1 MQNGACMR
9 RFLAML
15 VLVGCGSATEQV
27 QPTVPPIQEQP
38 EQTSLSRLRFNQL
51 AMRLDLPLYWVNDT
65 NGDQRI
71 NPDEIVTL
79 HFYASQPTWVRD
91 GAFTDAYREAYAA
104 IIHES
109 ERTDTS
115 PERLRWVETELD
127 TAAPTLLHANLEELP
142 RAHRQFVREMMS
154 VGTLI
159 DAIYAR
165 QVGMTRLAANVAS
178 DTPSRSLFRRNW
190 GPRCRAPSTETEA
203 ACSAIEGG
211 GEQPVD
217 VYPLEI
223 QGERHFC
230 VTLESREDADELLS
244 PFTVVNAEGDA
255 MRAVPYTEHF
265 EKMAQVAD
273 GLERAAQTIS
283 GDSEEAALVT
293 YLRAAAQSFR
303 DNNWGPADEAWSRMN
318 ARNSRWYVRV
328 APDEVYWDPCSHKA
342 GFHMTLALIDQGSL
356 VWQDRLNPL
365 QADMEGALAALSEAY
380 EAREVAF
387 HMPDFISIVANFG
400 DDRDPFGATIG
411 QSLPN
416 WGAVAEEGRGR
427 TVAMTNLYTDA
438 DSLARRRATAASLLS
453 AETMQVYTD
462 ETEAGLM
469 STILHE
475 ATHNLGPASE
485 YRVEG
490 KADEEIFGGGMA
502 SMLEE
507 LKAQSGALYFLP
519 MLRERGVLTEAR
531 VRETYL
537 DSIVWAFGH
546 ISRGMYTPSG
556 WRKAYSQLAAV
567 QIGFLMDA
575 GAIRFS
581 RDAESASGDRGAFE
595 VNFDALPEAVEQM
608 MTRVMQIKAA
618 GDKDDAEALAARY
631 VDGDTVPMA
640 LITERFRRQ
649 PRASF
654 VFAVEY

>member
-1 MQNGACMR
+1 M
-9 RFLAML
+9 
-15 VLVGCGSATEQV
+15 
-27 QPTVPPIQEQP
+27 PTTPDIQEQP
-38 EQTSLSRLRFNQL
+38 AETSLSRLRFNQL
-51 AMRLDLPLYWVNDT
+51 AMRLDLPLYWVRDA
-65 NGDQRI
+65 
-71 NPDEIVTL
+71 DEDRRVDPEEIATL
-79 HFYASQPTWVRD
+79 SFYASQPTWVRE

-104 IIHES
+104 ITRES
-109 ERTDTS
+109 QRSESSD
-115 PERLRWVETELD
+115 ERLRWIETELD
-127 TAAPTLLHANLEELP
+127 TAAPTLLRTDLSELP
-142 RAHRQFVREMMS
+142 STHQRFVEEMLEA
-154 VGTLI
+154 GALI
-159 DAIYAR
+159 DAIYAK
-165 QVGMTRLAANVAS
+165 QVGMTRLATRVA
-178 DTPSRSLFRRNW
+178 DDAPSRSLFRRNW
-190 GPRCRAPSTETEA
+190 GPKCRAPDTENEPV
-203 ACSAIEGG
+203 CSAMVGG
-211 GEQPVD
+211 GDQPVD
-217 VYPLEI
+217 VYPIEI
-223 QGERHFC
+223 QSEPHFC
-230 VTLESREDADELLS
+230 VALENREDAEALLS
-244 PFTVVNAEGDA
+244 PFTVVQADGDS
-255 MRAVPYTEHF
+255 MRAVAYTEHYPEMARVA
-265 EKMAQVAD
+265 EKLDA
-273 GLERAAQTIS
+273 AAQTIAA
-283 GDSEEAALVT
+283 DEDEAALAT

-303 DNNWGPADEAWSRMN
+303 DNVWGPADEAWSRMN

-365 QADMEGALAALSEAY
+365 QGDMEGALASLVDVY

-427 TVAMTNLYTDA
+427 TVAMTNLYTDP
-438 DSLARRRATAASLLS
+438 DSLARRRATAASLLD
-453 AETMQVYTD
+453 AATLEQYTD
-462 ETEAGLM
+462 DSEAGLM

-490 KADEEIFGGGMA
+490 KTDDEIFGGGMA

-575 GAIRFS
+575 GAITFS
-581 RDAESASGDRGAFE
+581 REAESASGDRGAFH
-595 VNFDALPEAVEQM
+595 VDFDALPEAVEQM

-618 GDKDDAEALAARY
+618 GNKEDAEALAARY

-654 VFAVEY
+654 VFAVER

>member
-1 MQNGACMR
+1 MR
-9 RFLAML
+9 RLLFAFVLTACGPATTEPAM
-15 VLVGCGSATEQV
+15 
-27 QPTVPPIQEQP
+27 PTTPNIQEQP
-38 EQTSLSRLRFNQL
+38 ETTSLSRLRFNQL
-51 AMRLDLPLYWVNDT
+51 AMRLDLPLYWVRDVND
-65 NGDQRI
+65 DQRVDP
-71 NPDEIVTL
+71 NEIVTL
-79 HFYASQPTWVRD
+79 AFYASQPTWVRN
-91 GAFTDAYREAYAA
+91 GAFTNAYREAYAA
-104 IIHES
+104 IIRES
-109 ERTDTS
+109 ELDE
-115 PERLRWVETELD
+115 PNDERLRWIATELD
-127 TAAPTLLHANLEELP
+127 EAAPTLLRADLRELSP
-142 RAHRQFVREMMS
+142 PHRAFVREMMN
-154 VGTLI
+154 VGALI
-159 DAIYAR
+159 DELYAK
-165 QVGMTRLAANVAS
+165 QVGMARLADRVA
-178 DTPSRSLFRRNW
+178 DDAPSRSLFRRNW
-190 GPRCRAPSTETEA
+190 GSKCRAPSTESED
-203 ACSAIEGG
+203 ACSAIEGAPD
-211 GEQPVD
+211 QPVD

-223 QGERHFC
+223 QSERHFC
-230 VTLESREDADELLS
+230 VTLENRPDAEALLS
-244 PFTVVNAEGDA
+244 PFTVVRAEGDS
-255 MRAVPYTEHF
+255 MRAVPYTEHYP
-265 EKMAQVAD
+265 EMARVAE
-273 GLERAAQTIS
+273 GLDAAADAVAV
-283 GDSEEAALVT
+283 DSAEAALVA

-303 DNNWGPADEAWSRMN
+303 DNDWGPADEAWSRMN
-318 ARNSRWYVRV
+318 ARSSRWYVRV

-356 VWQDRLNPL
+356 VWQDRLTPL
-365 QADMEGALAALSEAY
+365 QTDMEGMLASLVDVY
-380 EAREVAF
+380 EARQVAF

-438 DSLARRRATAASLLS
+438 DSLARRRATAASLLD
-453 AETMQVYTD
+453 AESLHLYTD
-462 ETEAGLM
+462 DTEAGLM

-490 KADEEIFGGGMA
+490 KTDDEIFGGGMA

-507 LKAQSGALYFLP
+507 LKAQTGALYFLP
-519 MLRERGVLTEAR
+519 MLQERGVLDERR

-581 RDAESASGDRGAFE
+581 RDATAASGDRGAFH
-595 VNFDALPEAVEQM
+595 VDFDALPEAVEQM

-618 GDKDDAEALAARY
+618 GDKRDAEALAARY

-649 PRASF
+649 PLASF
-654 VFAVEY
+654 VFAVDY